1 MLPSPIPTPTAEE
14 LSNPPV
20 LTLSRPPVTHLGL
33 GLIGPGLVGAELQR
47 QLAAAAP
54 SLASKGLTL
63 SLLGIAR
70 SRCHH
75 LCPLDPAT
83 PPLPL
88 DSTPPAP
95 TSPTSPPTDLAAFG
109 TAVAAAATAREATPV
124 LIDCTAGTAAPD
136 LYVSWLS
143 QGISVVTANKRFLT
157 GPPQELKAAL
167 DIIESW
173 NKLSRQGNTKTSTST
188 STHGRG
194 HGRPRLYY
202 EASCG
207 AGLPI
212 ISTLQ
217 RLVATGD
224 RIRRIEG
231 VLSGTLSYI
240 FNTFTPA
247 TPFSSVVKGA
257 KEAGY
262 TEPDPR
268 EDLSGTD
275 VARKVVI
282 LSRTVGL
289 LDTKLEDIAVQS
301 LVPKSL
307 VDVDVE
313 TFMER
318 LPGSDVVMAARAQ
331 EAKENKEVLRYVGV
345 VDTDTGGSEVVIR
358 KYGPGHPFA
367 GLVGSDNMV
376 SIVTDRYPVE
386 TPLVVRG
393 PGAGAAVTAGGVF
406 SDLLA
411 LAATQGAPY

>member
-1 MLPSPIPTPTAEE
+1 M
-14 LSNPPV
+14 
-20 LTLSRPPVTHLGL
+20 
-33 GLIGPGLVGAELQR
+33 
-47 QLAAAAP
+47 
-54 SLASKGLTL
+54 
-63 SLLGIAR
+63 
-70 SRCHH
+70 
-75 LCPLDPAT
+75 
-83 PPLPL
+83 
-88 DSTPPAP
+88 
-95 TSPTSPPTDLAAFG
+95 
-109 TAVAAAATAREATPV
+109 
-124 LIDCTAGTAAPD
+124 
-136 LYVSWLS
+136 
-143 QGISVVTANKRFLT
+143 
-157 GPPQELKAAL
+157 
-167 DIIESW
+167 
-173 NKLSRQGNTKTSTST
+173 
-188 STHGRG
+188 
-194 HGRPRLYY
+194 YY